1 MRRLIHDDEYR
12 DDNVRNNK
20 MVVMSNNNGCL
31 WERGVDKCVQERK

>member
-1 MRRLIHDDEYR
+1 MI

-31 WERGVDKCVQERK
+31 WDVSSISAFR